1 MKIVLDLSKSINNYQ
16 WEDKGEL
23 KEHIFNMLNELWDL
37 YNETE
42 EIMSVEKHNR
52 LYDILDMFNKFEIK
66 ESEE

>member
-1 MKIVLDLSKSINNYQ
+1 MKIELDLSKSINNYH
-16 WEDKGEL
+16 WEDKEEL
-23 KEHIFNMLNELWDL
+23 KEHIFNMINELWEL

-52 LYDILDMFNKFEIK
+52 LYDILDMFNKYEIK